1 MQFFQRKQLNQS
13 VNLHY
18 QWQANGKAHTIV
30 FINALGTDCRI
41 WDEVTKNLEN
51 DANTLVFDKQGHG
64 LSSLSANTHSLHDY
78 MDDLIALL
86 DYLHI
91 NRCHV
96 VGLSVGGMI
105 AQLMAHHHPERV
117 DKLILCDTRHKIGD
131 AAGWHARINQVTV
144 GGVAAVADAVLQRWF
159 SPDFQTANPNV
170 VAGIRTML
178 ERCPTN
184 GYIQTCGAIRD
195 ADLTEKSKTIN
206 HQTLCIVGS
215 EDKSTSPAD
224 VRDLHQ
230 LIAGSRFEI
239 IPCSGHLPCVDNAKE
254 LSRLIRE
261 FVSA

>member
-1 MQFFQRKQLNQS
+1 MQFFQRKQPDHT

-18 QWQANGKAHTIV
+18 HWQNNSKAHTLV
-30 FINALGTDCRI
+30 FINALGTDFRI
-41 WDEVTKNLEN
+41 WNEVVKNLEN

-64 LSSLSANTHSLHDY
+64 LSSGSANTQRLHDY
-78 MDDLIALL
+78 MADLVALL
-86 DYLHI
+86 DYLNI

-105 AQLMAHHHPERV
+105 AQLLAHHHPERV

-131 AAGWHARINQVTV
+131 AAGWNTRINHVQAD
-144 GGVAAVADAVLQRWF
+144 GVAAVADAVLQRWF

-170 VAGIRTML
+170 VAGIHTML
-178 ERCPTN
+178 ERCPTA

-195 ADLTEKSKTIN
+195 ADLTETSKTIQ

-224 VRDLHQ
+224 VHDLHQ

-239 IPCSGHLPCVDNAKE
+239 ISGSGHLPCVDNANT
-254 LSRLIRE
+254 LSKLIRE
-261 FVSA
+261 FIG